1 MHFTT
6 RNLRKLKGFNK
17 RTQMIIP
24 GNGGVIYCFYNKP
37 QKIRTSN
44 ELKLLSS
51 FFSDQ
56 LWKMPRKDAGA
67 DIDPEVWSI
76 IARKD
81 GQVAHWSRELFRDS
95 VYYGNLQRLL
105 DLCKVEEYD

>member
-1 MHFTT
+1 
-6 RNLRKLKGFNK
+6 
-17 RTQMIIP
+17 MIIP
-24 GNGGVIYCFYNKP
+24 GNGGAIYCFYNKP

-51 FFSDQ
+51 FLSDQ

-105 DLCKVEEYD
+105 DLCKVEEYLYKGRK